1 MTDQNDHRFT
11 GIVRH
16 ITSLSGA
23 GLLVLFLGLVV
34 ACDTALAQPRRPL
47 VDFETGE
54 SLVTNIKARRIG
66 DLITIII
73 TENATANAASTTNA
87 NNKSE
92 AKAGPGL
99 GILDF
104 IKPWDMSVEN
114 KYKGDGDTQRSG
126 KLRAEITARIVD
138 IMFNGDYR
146 LEGTRM
152 VNINGEK
159 QLIEITG
166 VCRARDIAPDNTIMS
181 TYISDAQIAY
191 NGSGMVSAAA
201 EPGVVSKIL
210 NWLF

>member
-1 MTDQNDHRFT
+1 MEKMKMKPMNARLARIADGATPPFVLACFLA
-11 GIVRH
+11 GM
-16 ITSLSGA
+16 LSA
-23 GLLVLFLGLVV
+23 PPVQ
-34 ACDTALAQPRRPL
+34 AKTPL

-54 SLVTNIKARRIG
+54 SLVSNIKARKVG

-73 TENATANAASTTNA
+73 TERATANAASRTKA

-92 AKAGPGL
+92 TRGGPAL
-99 GILDF
+99 GWLDF
-104 IKPWDMSVEN
+104 IKPWDMTVEN
-114 KYKGDGDTQRSG
+114 KYLGDGDTQRNGS
-126 KLRAEITARIVD
+126 LRAEISARIVE
-138 IMFNGDYR
+138 ILENGDFR

-166 VCRARDIAPDNTIMS
+166 FCRARDIGADNTILS

-191 NGSGMVSAAA
+191 NGSGIINDTAQ
-201 EPGVVSKIL
+201 PGIVTRVL

>member
-1 MTDQNDHRFT
+1 MEKVNMMTKQS
-11 GIVRH
+11 
-16 ITSLSGA
+16 TSGNTRILLA
-23 GLLVLFLGLVV
+23 GLAVL
-34 ACDTALAQPRRPL
+34 ACFMWGPAPSADAKTPL

-54 SLVTNIKARRIG
+54 SLVSNIKARKEG

-73 TENATANAASTTNA
+73 TEQATANATSKTKA

-92 AKAGPGL
+92 TRGGPAL
-99 GILDF
+99 GWLDF
-104 IKPWDMSVEN
+104 IKPWDMTVEN
-114 KYKGDGDTQRSG
+114 KYLGDGDTRRNGS
-126 KLRAEITARIVD
+126 LRAEISARIVE
-138 IMFNGDYR
+138 IMPNGDFR

-166 VCRARDIAPDNTIMS
+166 VCRARDIGADNTILS

-191 NGSGMVSAAA
+191 NGSGIINDTSQ
-201 EPGVVSKIL
+201 PGVVTRVL